1 MAKLGRKS
9 LIMNVF
15 PLAPEIITDLW
26 NRGIQNINFSIKD
39 NNFQPKQC
47 SFVSCSFPDS
57 LNNFN
62 THYILISD
70 SRDKYS

>member
-39 NNFQPKQC
+39 NNFKPK
-47 SFVSCSFPDS
+47 
-57 LNNFN
+57 
-62 THYILISD
+62 
-70 SRDKYS
+70 